1 MFGPETLLLL
11 LVLDFGQFKEG
22 SGGGASWGVD
32 KGRSKG
38 DTELSGTERA
48 DVSIVAPFVF
58 ACACVVMVVVVAT
71 LASATKIGVTLLDD
85 EKERL
90 DEGPDELDPA
100 AIAKKEDED
109 DEDDEDEE
117 YAGAAR
123 GEDPPCAGERN

>member
-1 MFGPETLLLL
+1 MI
-11 LVLDFGQFKEG
+11 DFGRFKEG
-22 SGGGASWGVD
+22 GGGGGGGGASWGAD
-32 KGRSKG
+32 KGRNKG
-38 DTELSGTERA
+38 DTELSGTKRA

-58 ACACVVMVVVVAT
+58 AFACVVMVVVVAT

-90 DEGPDELDPA
+90 DEGPDELDPD